1 MFDVR
6 SKVNAFSTL
15 VKEYEEAEIQEG
27 LIMFYG
33 DSAFTRWKEE
43 QGNAELE
50 DVIRMKDGSR
60 ATVNHGLGG
69 STAEQLLYW
78 YNRMVKAWKP
88 RALVLK
94 AYSNDLDRS
103 YSVDEIIFLQARI
116 LEWARVDM
124 PGIKMFVCDAQPQ
137 RKEKEL
143 KMTAYYHRME
153 YNERMSQYCAKHDDV
168 TMVWQSRIP
177 DLYTNPEDVGDYSKV
192 RDDLFVE
199 DGVHFNKEGYEIY
212 KQFWLEQLDEL
223 L

>member
-1 MFDVR
+1 MV
-6 SKVNAFSTL
+6 L
-15 VKEYEEAEIQEG
+15 VFA
-27 LIMFYG
+27 
-33 DSAFTRWKEE
+33 
-43 QGNAELE
+43 
-50 DVIRMKDGSR
+50 
-60 ATVNHGLGG
+60 VNHGLGG

-78 YNRMVKAWKP
+78 YNRMVKTWKP

-143 KMTAYYHRME
+143 KMTAYHHRLE

-168 TMVWQSRIP
+168 TMVWQSRISEF
-177 DLYTNPEDVGDYSKV
+177 YNNPEDLGDYSKV

-199 DGVHFNKEGYEIY
+199 DGVHFNREGYEIY
-212 KQFWLEQLDEL
+212 KRFWLEQLDEL